1 MIEPITLA
9 RPYARAA
16 FSFAQQQGQ
25 LDAWLTALTVLGQIA
40 SDPRVG
46 SLLRDPSRTGTDR
59 AQTLID
65 VAAGSLP
72 EGTGNFLQLL
82 AENGRLLLLSDIA
95 ALFAEFKAN
104 VEATISVDVTSAFAL
119 SDEDKQRL
127 ADTMAKRLAR
137 TVSITT
143 HTDPALVGGA
153 VIRAGDLVIDGSVR
167 GRLTKLAS
175 ALAP

>member
-25 LDAWLTALTVLGQIA
+25 LDAWLAALTVLGQITGDA
-40 SDPRVG
+40 RVAN
-46 SLLRDPSRTGTDR
+46 LLRDPSRTGTER

-65 VAAGSLP
+65 VAADALP
-72 EGTGNFLQLL
+72 DGTANFLQLL
-82 AENGRLLLLSDIA
+82 AENGRLLLLSEIA
-95 ALFAEFKAN
+95 ALFAELKAN
-104 VEATISVDVTSAFAL
+104 VEATVNVEVTSAFAL